1 MKAALSIVLA
11 LALAGCNTKRSQ
23 PAQAIPS
30 APIPAPVLAAH
41 HEREA
46 IQFKAAE
53 SIDVAVTGTQVET
66 PVKAETAK
74 IVQANKTASAG
85 QLDELVGAFT
95 AANKA
100 QAAEIK
106 RQAEEVTELKKQVEA
121 LKDAE
126 MKTQARTLRWFGL
139 GAIAIAALLGYARQ
153 IQFAAIAGL
162 VGLGSLG
169 LAQLVTQP
177 WFMPAVTALCAI
189 ILTAVGVVIY
199 RSLKNGT
206 LASKAQQE
214 AKEIREALAVIVPV
228 LDEAKT
234 KLGESFVHAVLDPLS
249 KRMDWSEK
257 QVIKSIRKEAS
268 E

>member
-1 MKAALSIVLA
+1 MRPHVAFLSVIL
-11 LALAGCNTKRSQ
+11 LALAGCQTGNKH
-23 PAQAIPS
+23 PVPS
-30 APIPAPVLAAH
+30 APSPAPVISGH
-41 HEREA
+41 QDREA
-46 IQFKAAE
+46 VQFKAAE
-53 SIDVAVTGTQVET
+53 AIDVTVKGTSVET

-74 IVQANKTASAG
+74 IVKANQSAPASGIETLVKAYEATIEG
-85 QLDELVGAFT
+85 QV
-95 AANKA
+95 K
-100 QAAEIK
+100 EIEK
-106 RQAEEVTELKKQVEA
+106 LSKQVEA

-189 ILTAVGVVIY
+189 ILVAVGVVIY
-199 RSLKNGT
+199 RSLKQGT

-214 AKEIREALAVIVPV
+214 AKEIKEALSVIVPV
-228 LDEAKT
+228 LDEAKS
-234 KLGESFVHAVLDPLS
+234 KLGDVFTFHVLDPLS
-249 KRMDWSEK
+249 KRMDYAEK
-257 QVIKSIRKEAS
+257 QVVKSIRKETS

>member
-1 MKAALSIVLA
+1 MRLRMAFLSVIL
-11 LALAGCNTKRSQ
+11 LALAGCQTGNKQ
-23 PAQAIPS
+23 PVPS
-30 APIPAPVLAAH
+30 APSPTPVISGH
-41 HEREA
+41 QEREA
-46 IQFKAAE
+46 VQFKAAE
-53 SIDVAVTGTQVET
+53 AIDVTVKGTSVET

-74 IVQANKTASAG
+74 IVKANQSAPASGIETLVKAYEATIDG
-85 QLDELVGAFT
+85 QS
-95 AANKA
+95 K
-100 QAAEIK
+100 EIEK
-106 RQAEEVTELKKQVEA
+106 LSKQVEA

-177 WFMPAVTALCAI
+177 WFMPAVTGVCAI
-189 ILTAVGVVIY
+189 ILVAVGVVIY
-199 RSLKNGT
+199 RSLKQGT
-206 LASKAQQE
+206 LASKAADEAQQI
-214 AKEIREALAVIVPV
+214 KEALAVIIPV
-228 LDEAKT
+228 LDDAKS
-234 KLGESFVHAVLDPLS
+234 KLGDAFKSNVLDELS

-257 QVIKSIRKEAS
+257 QVIKSIRKETS